1 MVKKRS
7 RAKKFKTFRLA
18 DIEDLDVLI
27 WSCREKAAADLKRR
41 ICIPIVFLTGIS
53 ERDRVID
60 VVKLKPQGFL
70 LKPIDRGN
78 LLDKIDSLIG

>member
-1 MVKKRS
+1 MI
-7 RAKKFKTFRLA
+7 LL
-18 DIEDLDVLI
+18 DYEMPIEDGVEVFKNIRQMKGKED
-27 WSCREKAAADLKRR
+27 
-41 ICIPIVFLTGIS
+41 IPIVFLTGIS